1 MWAGG
6 SKVTLSMVCP
16 GVSRRGRQMWW
27 VVTWYTLS
35 CHTFDFASLPQR
47 NQEEKGRK
55 GESCGGYKGKVG
67 RGVVRVGVMAGILR
81 KTDPLSL

>member
-1 MWAGG
+1 
-6 SKVTLSMVCP
+6 MVYTF
-16 GVSRRGRQMWW
+16 VSHLRFRESFRSGTKRRKEG
-27 VVTWYTLS
+27 
-35 CHTFDFASLPQR
+35 
-47 NQEEKGRK
+47 K